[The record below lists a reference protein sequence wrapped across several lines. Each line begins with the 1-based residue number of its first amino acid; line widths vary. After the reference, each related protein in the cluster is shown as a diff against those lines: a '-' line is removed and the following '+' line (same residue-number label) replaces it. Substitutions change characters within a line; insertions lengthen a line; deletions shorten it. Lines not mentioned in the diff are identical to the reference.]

1 MQTRNCAGKR
11 LTYNAIC
18 VIINYKQNKKYF
30 MKEEKTNGKDDS

>member
-1 MQTRNCAGKR
+1 MQTRNCVEKR

-30 MKEEKTNGKDDS
+30 MKEENQWTR